1 MSQHMKLA
9 LGRVSVVSSILYC
22 AAWHFFRSSNS
33 LTTLLLVFAYVAAQD
48 FRDEQSDLFVFNL
61 SRLSGDSNNPNS
73 IDSNPIPSGSNGYL
87 DLGESNYGHTLNVG
101 GGFLFLNSQS
111 EKTGCRVYD
120 LSVPMSPKYLFSH
133 SGNGKECHDSSL
145 YENVDVGEKTKSYG

>member
-1 MSQHMKLA
+1 M
-9 LGRVSVVSSILYC
+9 
-22 AAWHFFRSSNS
+22 
-33 LTTLLLVFAYVAAQD
+33 FAYVAAQD

-145 YENVDVGEKTKSYG
+145 YENVDVGGENKKLWIISDGSARVARIYDFSSVTSNTVSEPTAAS